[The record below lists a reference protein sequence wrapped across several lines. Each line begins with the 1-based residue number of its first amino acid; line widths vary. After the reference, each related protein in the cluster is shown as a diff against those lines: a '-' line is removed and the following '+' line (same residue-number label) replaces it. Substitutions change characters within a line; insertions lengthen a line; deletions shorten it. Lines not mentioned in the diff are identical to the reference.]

1 MTSRIARRGNVA
13 DACRMEADD
22 DGLIEGEA
30 ADDGTDGR
38 PLRQVADAIVLSYVH
53 TNGDGPS
60 TSSPTSSE
68 QAVVVVL
75 QPRQLRLLLHFVE
88 VSFIEA

>member
-38 PLRQVADAIVLSYVH
+38 PLRQVADAMVLSYVH

-68 QAVVVVL
+68 QAVVV
-75 QPRQLRLLLHFVE
+75 QPTQLRLLLHFVE